1 MVFSRSKT
9 TSDTRAFALVEILI
23 AMAILSIVLLSIFSG
38 VSSGIYVMSGN
49 KNHTTA
55 ILIAKSQMNQFI
67 DEKMRGP
74 DLKDEPVEENQ
85 RFYLTRVTER
95 YEHPLLGPLPAKK
108 TTITVS
114 WKERERDRSITISY
128 VFAEL

>member
-1 MVFSRSKT
+1 
-9 TSDTRAFALVEILI
+9 
-23 AMAILSIVLLSIFSG
+23 MAILSIVLLSIFSG